1 MIVDICYGKLS
12 VYDSGS
18 KKKYLLQPMLKTR
31 ATMTSISVGHTVS
44 MQKSNIKKKD
54 VFTYIMEHPLR
65 DFFFFFSLSLVGGWI
80 TTLMAA
86 SNTAL
91 TFYISVKY
99 FNV

>member
-1 MIVDICYGKLS
+1 LAKENYVHH
-12 VYDSGS
+12 VDSGS

-65 DFFFFFSLSLVGGWI
+65 DFFFFFSLSLVGGWT